1 MFDLF
6 RSRDKAVRILLS
18 VILGVVA
25 ISMVGYLIPG
35 GWLGDQASASADTLA
50 TVAGEKITVL
60 GAQQQI
66 ANVVRQRNL
75 PPEMMKLFAPQILQS
90 LITQRALAYEA
101 HRLGLDVTDTD
112 LAYAIRVQ
120 MPAQLIKDGV
130 VDKELY
136 ARVIADQGMT
146 VPQFEAEFRDQV
158 MVSRLQRL
166 EQEGIV
172 VAPAEIE
179 QEYRRRNEKVKIDY
193 VLIAPASLQAAA
205 QPKDSD
211 IQTYYD
217 QNKAS
222 FKTVEK
228 RSMALLTIDPT
239 KLPVTPGENDLQ
251 ALYNSQKDRFRVPA
265 RVKIRHILL
274 KTDPQKKDDAAIEAK
289 ANDLLNQV
297 KKGGD
302 FAALAKANSQDPGS
316 AAKGG
321 ELDWIVKGQTVPE
334 FEKAAFALKPNETSN
349 LVKTTYG
356 YHILQCEAREDAHL
370 KPFDEVKDQVA
381 ADYRSQQTTRLEQQ
395 LADKAA
401 AALKKDPLHPEN
413 AATDPSETVTRVD
426 NYASGEP
433 IPGLGVSA
441 EIDTAL
447 TGLRKGEVTAPVALP
462 GSKIAMAVVTDVVAP
477 HPAALAEVS
486 GKIRETLIKQ
496 NTDRLLNEKAADLLA
511 KARAM
516 NGDLAKAAQSMGL
529 TVKTSTD
536 FDRSAA
542 VEGLGSASLVA
553 DAFARPVGSLLGPLT
568 AADGRAVVKVVAH
581 TPADTAGLAA
591 QSAGLREEL
600 KSKIVQQRTALFE
613 EGIRAR
619 LEKEGKIKINKD
631 ALSRLLQSYRS

>member
-6 RSRDKAVRILLS
+6 RSRDKAVRILLG

-35 GWLGDQASASADTLA
+35 GWLGDQASTSSDTLA

-66 ANVVRQRNL
+66 ANVVRTRNL

-90 LITQRALAYEA
+90 LITQRAMAYEA
-101 HRLGLDVTDTD
+101 HRLGLDVTDAD
-112 LAYAIRVQ
+112 LAYAIRLQ

-136 ARVIADQGMT
+136 SRVLADQGLS
-146 VPQFEAEFRDQV
+146 VPQFEADFRDQL
-158 MVSRLQRL
+158 MVGRLQRL
-166 EQEGIV
+166 EQEGVV

-179 QEYRRRNEKVKIDY
+179 QEYRRRNEKAKIDY
-193 VLIAPASLQAAA
+193 VLISPASLQAAA

-211 IQTYYD
+211 IQNYYD

-222 FKTVEK
+222 FKTAEK
-228 RSMALLTIDPT
+228 RSMALLTIDPA
-239 KLPVTPGENDLQ
+239 KLPINPTENDLL

-274 KTDPQKKDDAAIEAK
+274 KTDPQKKDDAAVEAK
-289 ANDLLNQV
+289 ATDLLNQI

-316 AAKGG
+316 AVKGG

-370 KPFDEVKDQVA
+370 KPFAEVKDQVA

-413 AATDPSETVTRVD
+413 AATDPSEQVTRVD

-447 TGLRKGEVTAPVALP
+447 AGLRKGEVTAPVALP

-477 HPAALAEVS
+477 HPASLAEVS
-486 GKIRETLIKQ
+486 GQIRETLLRQ
-496 NTDRLLNEKAADLLA
+496 NTDRLLNEKSADLLA
-511 KARAM
+511 KARSM

-529 TVKTSTD
+529 TVKTSSD

-553 DAFARPVGSLLGPLT
+553 DAFVRPVGSLLGPIT
-568 AADGRAVVKVVAH
+568 AADGRAVVKVVSH

-631 ALSRLLQSYRS
+631 ALSRLLQSYRG

>member
-1 MFDLF
+1 
-6 RSRDKAVRILLS
+6 
-18 VILGVVA
+18 
-25 ISMVGYLIPG
+25 
-35 GWLGDQASASADTLA
+35 
-50 TVAGEKITVL
+50 
-60 GAQQQI
+60 
-66 ANVVRQRNL
+66 
-75 PPEMMKLFAPQILQS
+75 
-90 LITQRALAYEA
+90 
-101 HRLGLDVTDTD
+101 
-112 LAYAIRVQ
+112 
-120 MPAQLIKDGV
+120 
-130 VDKELY
+130 
-136 ARVIADQGMT
+136 
-146 VPQFEAEFRDQV
+146 
-158 MVSRLQRL
+158 
-166 EQEGIV
+166 
-172 VAPAEIE
+172 
-179 QEYRRRNEKVKIDY
+179 
-193 VLIAPASLQAAA
+193 LQAAA

-211 IQTYYD
+211 IQNYYD

-222 FKTVEK
+222 FKTAEK
-228 RSMALLTIDPT
+228 RSMALLTIDPA
-239 KLPVTPGENDLQ
+239 KLPINPTENDLQ

-274 KTDPQKKDDAAIEAK
+274 KTDPRKKDDAAVEAK
-289 ANDLLNQV
+289 ATDLLNQI

-316 AAKGG
+316 AVKGG

-370 KPFDEVKDQVA
+370 KPFAEVKDQVA

-413 AATDPSETVTRVD
+413 AATDPSEQVTRVD

-447 TGLRKGEVTAPVALP
+447 AGLRKGEVTAPVALP

-486 GKIRETLIKQ
+486 GQIRETLLRQ
-496 NTDRLLNEKAADLLA
+496 NTDRLLNEKSADLLA
-511 KARAM
+511 KARSM

-529 TVKTSTD
+529 TVKTSSD

-553 DAFARPVGSLLGPLT
+553 DAFVRPVGSLLGPIT
-568 AADGRAVVKVVAH
+568 AADGRAVVKVVSH

-631 ALSRLLQSYRS
+631 ALSRLLQSYRG

>member
-35 GWLGDQASASADTLA
+35 GWLGDQTGASADTLA
-50 TVAGEKITVL
+50 TVGGEKITVL
-60 GAQQQI
+60 SAQQQI
-66 ANVVRQRNL
+66 ANVVRSRNL

-90 LITQRALAYEA
+90 LITQHALAYEA
-101 HRLGLDVTDTD
+101 HRLGLDVSDAD
-112 LAYAIRVQ
+112 LAYAIR
-120 MPAQLIKDGV
+120 MQLPPQIIKDGV

-136 ARVIADQGMT
+136 ARVIADQGYS
-146 VPQFEAEFRDQV
+146 VSQFEADFRDQV
-158 MVSRLQRL
+158 LVGRLQRL

-172 VAPAEIE
+172 VSPAEVE
-179 QEYRRRNEKVKIDY
+179 QEYRRRNEKAKIEY
-193 VLIAPASLQAAA
+193 VLISPASLEAAA
-205 QPKDSD
+205 QPKDAD
-211 IQTYYD
+211 IQSYFD
-217 QNKAS
+217 KNRAS
-222 FKTVEK
+222 FKTAEK
-228 RSMALLTIDPT
+228 RSMALLTIDPA
-239 KLPVTPGENDLQ
+239 KLPLNPTETDLQ
-251 ALYNSQKDRFRVPA
+251 ALYNSQKDRFRVPE

-274 KTDPQKKDDAAIEAK
+274 KTDAQKKDDAAVEAK

-302 FAALAKANSQDPGS
+302 FAAIAKANSQDPGS
-316 AAKGG
+316 AVKGG
-321 ELDWIVKGQTVPE
+321 DLDWIVKGQTVPE
-334 FEKAAFALKPNETSN
+334 FEKAAFALKPNEISG

-356 YHILQCEAREDAHL
+356 YHILQSEAREDAHL
-370 KPFDEVKDQVA
+370 KPFAEVKDQVA
-381 ADYRSQQTTRLEQQ
+381 ADYRCQQTTRLEQQ

-401 AALKKDPLHPEN
+401 AAMKKDPLHPEN
-413 AATDPSETVTRVD
+413 AAVDPSEQVTRVE

-433 IPGLGVSA
+433 IPGIGVSA

-447 TGLRKGEVTAPVALP
+447 AGLRKGEVTAPVALP
-462 GSKIAMAVVTDVVAP
+462 GSKIAIAVVTDVVAP
-477 HPAALAEVS
+477 HPAGLAEVA
-486 GKIRETLIKQ
+486 GQIRSTLLKQ

-511 KARAM
+511 KARSL

-529 TVKTSTD
+529 TVKTSSD

-553 DAFARPVGSLLGPLT
+553 DAFTRPDGAVLGPIT
-568 AADGRAVVKVVAH
+568 AADGRAIVKVLSH
-581 TPADTAGLAA
+581 TPADMGGLAA

-600 KSKIVQQRTALFE
+600 KTKVVQQRTTLFE

-619 LEKEGKIKINKD
+619 LEKDGKIKINKD
-631 ALSRLLQSYRS
+631 ALSRLMQTYRS